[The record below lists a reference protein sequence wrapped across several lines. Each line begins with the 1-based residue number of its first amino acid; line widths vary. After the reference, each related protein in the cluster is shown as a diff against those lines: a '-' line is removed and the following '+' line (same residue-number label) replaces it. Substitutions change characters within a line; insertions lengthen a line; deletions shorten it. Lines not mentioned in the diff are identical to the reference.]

1 MKFSRESRA
10 SSPDMCAGQIDWHY
24 DRVEIIADGVVH
36 ALGVCLGLIGAVT
49 IVVIAIKMER
59 IEVAPILVYVIG
71 LVSMLALSATAVF
84 TGGAATIAGGSHIKF
99 DPNTPGETAT
109 FTLSSV
115 PGTQYVIQVTGQ
127 NNQSSSFFQFLVD
140 ADGPGPGGFV
150 QLGSN
155 VNFGSGVNT
164 ITLPAFTDLGTSD
177 FFRIVN
183 GGTGNS
189 EGQIS
194 NVTVTSTA
202 SVPGP
207 IAGAGLPGLILASG
221 GLLAWWRRRLRTA

>member
-1 MKFSRESRA
+1 MQYHASIDRRSATNRLLVALTGVCGLVAA
-10 SSPDMCAGQIDWHY
+10 SS
-24 DRVEIIADGVVH
+24 VLH
-36 ALGVCLGLIGAVT
+36 AAT
-49 IVVIAIKMER
+49 IS
-59 IEVAPILVYVIG
+59 LD
-71 LVSMLALSATAVF
+71 LATAVF
-84 TGGAATIAGGSHIKF
+84 TGRAGTITGGSEIKF
-99 DPNTPGETAT
+99 DPNTSGEAAT

-115 PGTQYVIQVTGQ
+115 PGAEYVIAVTGQ

-155 VNFGSGVNT
+155 VNFGSGFNT

-177 FFRIVN
+177 FFKIVN

-194 NVTVTSTA
+194 NIALSSTA
-202 SVPGP
+202 LLLGQTAISADDLNGSRDPKLWVDSLADPPDAVPGP
-207 IAGAGLPGLILASG
+207 IVGAGLPGLILAGG
-221 GLLAWWRRRLRTA
+221 GLLGWWRRRQKIA

>member
-1 MKFSRESRA
+1 M
-10 SSPDMCAGQIDWHY
+10 
-24 DRVEIIADGVVH
+24 
-36 ALGVCLGLIGAVT
+36 
-49 IVVIAIKMER
+49 
-59 IEVAPILVYVIG
+59 
-71 LVSMLALSATAVF
+71 AVF
-84 TGGAATIAGGSHIKF
+84 TGGAGTIAGGSKIKF

-109 FTLSSV
+109 FTLASV
-115 PGTQYVIQVTGQ
+115 PGTQYVIEVTGQ

-140 ADGPGPGGFV
+140 ADGHGPGGFA

-155 VNFGSGVNT
+155 VNFGSGFNT

-194 NVTVTSTA
+194 NITVDPIA
-202 SVPGP
+202 VPGP
-207 IAGAGLPGLILASG
+207 SAGAGLPGLILAG
-221 GLLAWWRRRLRTA
+221 AGLLALARRRRKLVV

>member
-1 MKFSRESRA
+1 MQYHA
-10 SSPDMCAGQIDWHY
+10 SC
-24 DRVEIIADGVVH
+24 DRSSAMNRLVA
-36 ALGVCLGLIGAVT
+36 ALTGVCSLVAVSSVSHAAT
-49 IVVIAIKMER
+49 IT
-59 IEVAPILVYVIG
+59 LD
-71 LVSMLALSATAVF
+71 LTTAVF
-84 TGGAATIAGGSHIKF
+84 TGGAGTIAGGSEIKF

-127 NNQSSSFFQFLVD
+127 NNQSSSFFQFVVD

-155 VNFGSGVNT
+155 INFGSGVNT

-207 IAGAGLPGLILASG
+207 IAGAGLPGLILVLASG

>member
-1 MKFSRESRA
+1 MQYHA
-10 SSPDMCAGQIDWHY
+10 SF
-24 DRVEIIADGVVH
+24 DRSS
-36 ALGVCLGLIGAVT
+36 ALAALTGVCSLVAVSSVSHAAT
-49 IVVIAIKMER
+49 IT
-59 IEVAPILVYVIG
+59 LD
-71 LVSMLALSATAVF
+71 LATAVF
-84 TGGAATIAGGSHIKF
+84 TGGADTIAGGSEIKF

-115 PGTQYVIQVTGQ
+115 PGTQYAIQVTGQ

-150 QLGSN
+150 QIGSN

-221 GLLAWWRRRLRTA
+221 GLLAWWRRRQRTA

>member
-1 MKFSRESRA
+1 
-10 SSPDMCAGQIDWHY
+10 
-24 DRVEIIADGVVH
+24 
-36 ALGVCLGLIGAVT
+36 
-49 IVVIAIKMER
+49 
-59 IEVAPILVYVIG
+59 
-71 LVSMLALSATAVF
+71 
-84 TGGAATIAGGSHIKF
+84 
-99 DPNTPGETAT
+99 
-109 FTLSSV
+109 
-115 PGTQYVIQVTGQ
+115 VIQVTGQ
-127 NNQSSSFFQFLVD
+127 NDQSSSFFQFVVD

-221 GLLAWWRRRLRTA
+221 GLLAWWRRRQRTA

>member
-1 MKFSRESRA
+1 MQYHASIDRRSATNRLLVALTGVCGLVAA
-10 SSPDMCAGQIDWHY
+10 SS
-24 DRVEIIADGVVH
+24 VLH
-36 ALGVCLGLIGAVT
+36 AAT
-49 IVVIAIKMER
+49 IS
-59 IEVAPILVYVIG
+59 LD
-71 LVSMLALSATAVF
+71 LATAVF
-84 TGGAATIAGGSHIKF
+84 TGRAGTITGGSEIKF
-99 DPNTPGETAT
+99 DPNTSGEAAT

-115 PGTQYVIQVTGQ
+115 PGAEYVMAVTGQ

-140 ADGPGPGGFV
+140 ADGPGPGGFA

-155 VNFGSGVNT
+155 VNFGSGFKT

-177 FFRIVN
+177 FFKIVN

-194 NVTVTSTA
+194 NITLSSTALQIASLVPDPIDVPGQTA

-221 GLLAWWRRRLRTA
+221 GLLLWWRRRKKIA

>member
-1 MKFSRESRA
+1 MNRLFAALTGVCSLMAA
-10 SSPDMCAGQIDWHY
+10 SSVSDA
-24 DRVEIIADGVVH
+24 A
-36 ALGVCLGLIGAVT
+36 T
-49 IVVIAIKMER
+49 
-59 IEVAPILVYVIG
+59 IG
-71 LVSMLALSATAVF
+71 LDLATAVF
-84 TGGAATIAGGSHIKF
+84 TGGAGTIDDGSKIKF

-115 PGTQYVIQVTGQ
+115 RGTQYVIEVTGQ
-127 NNQSSSFFQFLVD
+127 NDQSNSFFQFLID

-155 VNFGSGVNT
+155 VHFSDFNT

-194 NVTVTSTA
+194 RTYLK
-202 SVPGP
+202 
-207 IAGAGLPGLILASG
+207 IA
-221 GLLAWWRRRLRTA
+221 

>member
-1 MKFSRESRA
+1 V
-10 SSPDMCAGQIDWHY
+10 P
-24 DRVEIIADGVVH
+24 
-36 ALGVCLGLIGAVT
+36 GAEY
-49 IVVIAIKMER
+49 VIA
-59 IEVAPILVYVIG
+59 
-71 LVSMLALSATAVF
+71 
-84 TGGAATIAGGSHIKF
+84 
-99 DPNTPGETAT
+99 
-109 FTLSSV
+109 
-115 PGTQYVIQVTGQ
+115 VTGQ

-140 ADGPGPGGFV
+140 ADGPGPAGFV
-150 QLGSN
+150 QFGSN
-155 VNFGSGVNT
+155 VNFGSGINT

-194 NVTVTSTA
+194 NITLSSSAFVPGQIASVVPDPIADPGQTA

-221 GLLAWWRRRLRTA
+221 GLLLWWRRRQKKIA

>member
-1 MKFSRESRA
+1 MSF
-10 SSPDMCAGQIDWHY
+10 
-24 DRVEIIADGVVH
+24 DRRSAINRLLA
-36 ALGVCLGLIGAVT
+36 ALTGVCSLVATLSVSHAATITLDLG
-49 IVVIAIKMER
+49 
-59 IEVAPILVYVIG
+59 
-71 LVSMLALSATAVF
+71 TAVF
-84 TGGAATIAGGSHIKF
+84 TGGASTIAGGAKIKF
-99 DPNTPGETAT
+99 DPNMPGETAT

-140 ADGPGPGGFV
+140 ADGLGLGPGGFV

-155 VNFGSGVNT
+155 LNFGSGFNT

-221 GLLAWWRRRLRTA
+221 GLLGWWRRRKKIG

>member
-1 MKFSRESRA
+1 MQYHA
-10 SSPDMCAGQIDWHY
+10 SID
-24 DRVEIIADGVVH
+24 RRSATNRLLV
-36 ALGVCLGLIGAVT
+36 ALTGVCSLVAVSSVSHAAT
-49 IVVIAIKMER
+49 IT
-59 IEVAPILVYVIG
+59 LD
-71 LVSMLALSATAVF
+71 LATAVF
-84 TGGAATIAGGSHIKF
+84 TGGAGSIAGGSEIKF

-202 SVPGP
+202 SAPGP
-207 IAGAGLPGLILASG
+207 IVGAGLPGLILASG
-221 GLLAWWRRRLRTA
+221 GLLAWWRRRRWTA

>member
-1 MKFSRESRA
+1 MQYHA
-10 SSPDMCAGQIDWHY
+10 SF
-24 DRVEIIADGVVH
+24 DRSSAMNRLVA
-36 ALGVCLGLIGAVT
+36 ALTGVCSLVAVSSVSHAAT
-49 IVVIAIKMER
+49 IT
-59 IEVAPILVYVIG
+59 LD
-71 LVSMLALSATAVF
+71 LATAVF
-84 TGGAATIAGGSHIKF
+84 TGGAGTIAGGSEVKF

-140 ADGPGPGGFV
+140 ADGPDPGGFV

-155 VNFGSGVNT
+155 INFGSGVNT

>member
-1 MKFSRESRA
+1 MQYHA
-10 SSPDMCAGQIDWHY
+10 SC
-24 DRVEIIADGVVH
+24 DRSS
-36 ALGVCLGLIGAVT
+36 ALNRLVAALTGVCSLVAVSSVSQAAT
-49 IVVIAIKMER
+49 IT
-59 IEVAPILVYVIG
+59 LD
-71 LVSMLALSATAVF
+71 LATAVF
-84 TGGAATIAGGSHIKF
+84 TGGAGTIAGGSEIKF
-99 DPNTPGETAT
+99 DSNTPGETAT

-140 ADGPGPGGFV
+140 ADGPDPGGFV

-155 VNFGSGVNT
+155 VNFGSDVNT

-194 NVTVTSTA
+194 NVTLTSTA

-221 GLLAWWRRRLRTA
+221 GLLAWWRRRQRTA

>member
-1 MKFSRESRA
+1 MK
-10 SSPDMCAGQIDWHY
+10 
-24 DRVEIIADGVVH
+24 
-36 ALGVCLGLIGAVT
+36 
-49 IVVIAIKMER
+49 
-59 IEVAPILVYVIG
+59 PISFLAKSVG
-71 LVSMLALSATAVF
+71 LVNVAGAFCGFVAAPSVLHAATISLDLTTAVF
-84 TGGAATIAGGSHIKF
+84 IGGAGIITGGSQIKF
-99 DPNTPGETAT
+99 DPNTSGEAAT

-115 PGTQYVIQVTGQ
+115 PGAEYVIAVTGQ

-140 ADGPGPGGFV
+140 ADGPGAGGFV

-155 VNFGSGVNT
+155 VNFGSGFNT

-194 NVTVTSTA
+194 NITLTSTALVPGPTA

-207 IAGAGLPGLILASG
+207 IAGAGLPGLLLVGG
-221 GLLAWWRRRLRTA
+221 GLLGWWRRRQKIAC